1 MAFIIACLLWL
12 GVLVGGTYTQTY
24 IDQLAA
30 AHQPQIQ
37 QIASDPI
44 LKQRVETEVDP
55 GIVTIYNPDDQGGN

>member
-12 GVLVGGTYTQTY
+12 GVLVGGTYTQAY

-37 QIASDPI
+37 QIASDPV
-44 LKQRVETEVDP
+44 LKNRVEVEVDP
-55 GIVTIYNPDDQGGN
+55 GIVTILEPHEN